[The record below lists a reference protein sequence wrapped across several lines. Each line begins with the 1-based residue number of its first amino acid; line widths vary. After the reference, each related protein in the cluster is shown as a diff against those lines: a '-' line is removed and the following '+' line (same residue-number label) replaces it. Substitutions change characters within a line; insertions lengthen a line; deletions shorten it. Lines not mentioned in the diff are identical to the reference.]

1 VEHLSE
7 ARDAL
12 NGFSSVNCIAAKHEA
27 QSLEAGHEYFHPD
40 RYINS
45 VTGKSSS
52 VVVYGL
58 ELEHVKFM
66 ESLRRGIESLP
77 VRILSLGY

>member
-1 VEHLSE
+1 VEYLSE

-12 NGFSSVNCIAAKHEA
+12 NGFSSVNCIASKHET
-27 QSLEAGHEYFHPD
+27 QSLEAGHEYFYPA

-45 VTGKSSS
+45 LTGKSSS

-58 ELEHVKFM
+58 ELEHIKFM
-66 ESLRRGIESLP
+66 ESLRKGIESLM
-77 VRILSLGY
+77 VGTLAL